1 MKVVFM
7 GTPDIAVEVL
17 NGLIC
22 SKKHEVVEVV
32 TQPDRPRGRSGKPA
46 FSPVKEVAIKENIPV
61 FQPEKIKSADSV
73 EHLKSLDFDVI
84 VVVAFGQIL
93 SKEILD
99 MPKYGCI
106 NVHASLLPRWRG
118 AGPIQWAI
126 LAGDEKTGVTTM
138 QMDVGLDTGDMLLKQ
153 EIAIEPDETG
163 GSLFDKMAKLGSRLL
178 LETLDGVEEGT
189 ITPESQKDE
198 DSTYAK
204 MLTKDMGNL
213 DFTKSAKEV
222 DCYIRGLNPWPS
234 AFTHYEGKTLKL
246 WRAKVAD
253 DIEGLKPGQ
262 IGRITKDTF
271 SIQTGEGSLVIYE
284 LQMEGKKRM
293 NTADFLRGVS
303 VKEGVCL
310 C

>member
-17 NGLIC
+17 EGLVA
-22 SKKHEVVEVV
+22 SEKHQIVEVV

-46 FSPVKEVAIKENIPV
+46 YSPVKEAALTQRIPV
-61 FQPEKIKSADSV
+61 FQPEKIKAADSIS
-73 EHLKSLDFDVI
+73 HLKTLDFDVI

-93 SKEILD
+93 SKEILEL
-99 MPKYGCI
+99 PKYGCI

-138 QMDVGLDTGDMLLKQ
+138 KMDEGLDTGDMLLKQ
-153 EIAIEPDETG
+153 EIEITPEETG
-163 GSLFDKMAKLGSRLL
+163 GSLFDKVAKEGRTLL
-178 LETLDGVEEGT
+178 LKTLDAIEEGT
-189 ITPESQKDE
+189 VVPEPQNGE
-198 DSTYAK
+198 ESTYAK
-204 MLTKDMGNL
+204 MLTKDMGRL
-213 DFTKSAKEV
+213 DFTKTAKEL

-234 AFTHYEGKTLKL
+234 AFTSYMGKTLKI
-246 WRAKVAD
+246 WQAAVSD
-253 DIEGLKPGQ
+253 NIPELKPGQ

-271 SIQTGEGSLVIYE
+271 SIQTGEGSLIVYE
-284 LQMEGKKRM
+284 LQLEGKRRM
-293 NTADFLRGVS
+293 STGDFLRGV
-303 VKEGVCL
+303 KLQEGVSL

>member
-61 FQPEKIKSADSV
+61 FQPEKIKLPDSV

-163 GSLFDKMAKLGSRLL
+163 GSLFDKMEKVGSSLL
-178 LETLDGVEEGT
+178 LETLDRVEEGT
-189 ITPESQKDE
+189 ISPEPQKDE

>member
-61 FQPEKIKSADSV
+61 FQPEKIKLPDSV